1 MELTSHVSPS
11 HPTGVETV
19 TFAFRT
25 RDQLLQSLAARI
37 TDDRQGESPPRTP
50 GDVDRWLRQR
60 SEPAQQAILAEMDHV
75 LSRVYISRQA
85 CEKALAHVVTSDTLA
100 LPSPGECWRKVN
112 FRRIQDQGERQRV
125 MLSLVEEALQKETG
139 LTLTPCGS
147 PDGPYVY
154 LDDGVFTGTSVRW
167 DIIAWVKTDPAP
179 KVAKVPILTVAN
191 HRGRIQYTKHTIP
204 EEARGVNKDITAEK
218 WWRFWDLAD
227 CSCSGETDGLH
238 PASFPPDEPPV
249 QRLLTAR
256 AQHGHPATARTIPTT
271 AANTVFSSEVGR
283 GVLEQEVLKA
293 GARIT

>member
-218 WWRFWDLAD
+218 WAGGYSNRRSSRPGRGSRRSAVRTCKSTPGRLATT
-227 CSCSGETDGLH
+227 C
-238 PASFPPDEPPV
+238 
-249 QRLLTAR
+249 AR
-256 AQHGHPATARTIPTT
+256 ASGVARVSFLIVTAPTIVRSSSGLAT
-271 AANTVFSSEVGR
+271 
-283 GVLEQEVLKA
+283 
-293 GARIT
+293 

>member
-167 DIIAWVKTDPAP
+167 DIIAWVKTDPRP
-179 KVAKVPILTVAN
+179 
-191 HRGRIQYTKHTIP
+191 R
-204 EEARGVNKDITAEK
+204 
-218 WWRFWDLAD
+218 WRRSPSSPW
-227 CSCSGETDGLH
+227 
-238 PASFPPDEPPV
+238 
-249 QRLLTAR
+249 
-256 AQHGHPATARTIPTT
+256 RTIGVASSTRSTRSQRKHGASTRTSPPRSGGVSGIWRIVR
-271 AANTVFSSEVGR
+271 AAVRRMG
-283 GVLEQEVLKA
+283 
-293 GARIT
+293 